1 MLSKKNRA
9 DTKIVEKVFKTG
21 KFINS
26 QFLTFKFVL
35 TKGSPAPRISFLAP
49 KSVAK
54 LAVER
59 NKLRRRGYTAL
70 KKYINKFRL
79 KFPLGIEGAL
89 IFKKPL
95 RTTLEVEN
103 EIQNILN
110 KIN

>member
-9 DTKIVEKVFKTG
+9 DTKIVEKVFKAG

-26 QFLTFKFVL
+26 QFLTFRFVVN
-35 TKGSPAPRISFLAP
+35 TGSPTPRVSFIAP

-54 LAVER
+54 LAVDR

-70 KKYINKFRL
+70 KKNINKF
-79 KFPLGIEGAL
+79 PAGIEGAMV
-89 IFKKPL
+89 FKKPL
-95 RTTLEVEN
+95 GTTLEVEN